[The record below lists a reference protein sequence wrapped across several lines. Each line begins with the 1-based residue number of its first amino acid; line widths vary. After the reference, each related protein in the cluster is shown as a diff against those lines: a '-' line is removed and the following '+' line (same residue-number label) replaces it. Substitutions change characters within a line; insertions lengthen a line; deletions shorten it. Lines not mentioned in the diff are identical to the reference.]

1 MRIRFWIAAA
11 IALGGATPAGAAD
24 APYPDR
30 PVRVF
35 VGLAPGGGTDSV
47 ARVLA
52 QKLAEVFRQTFVV
65 DNRPGAGGNVAGEMA
80 ARSAPDGHTLIVVTP
95 THVVNPSLYRDVRY
109 DALKDFTPICL
120 LVHSQYYLSVANA
133 VPAATVKEL
142 IALAKTRNP
151 RLTYASSGIGSANH
165 LSGALFTHMAG
176 IEMTHVP
183 YKGGAPALAALIAG
197 EVQVSF
203 TSSVAITQAKAGR
216 LKTLAVTG
224 AKRSPI
230 APDVPTIAESG
241 VAGYEVTGWY
251 GIVGAGENGE
261 AHRPAPQHDHQPR
274 AARAAGP
281 LHGAGPGSRRRHSR
295 GIRRAPE
302 ERAGKVGGRRE
313 ADRRA
318 GELRI
323 GVRREVPILGPLRG
337 LLGHFGL
344 DQIDQPAHPRLADAV
359 ADEDHARAPV
369 VRRPALEPDGR
380 VIDVLHAVDHR
391 RALGPF
397 GDVDDALH
405 APAGRRRSSPPAR
418 QA

>member
-1 MRIRFWIAAA
+1 MRIRFWIAAG

-52 QKLAEVFRQTFVV
+52 QKLAEVFRQTFVI

-251 GIVGAGENGE
+251 GISAPAKTARPIVQRLNTTINRVLPELQDRYTALGLDLAGGTPEEFGAHLKSELEKWAGVVKLTG
-261 AHRPAPQHDHQPR
+261 
-274 AARAAGP
+274 ARAN
-281 LHGAGPGSRRRHSR
+281 
-295 GIRRAPE
+295 
-302 ERAGKVGGRRE
+302 
-313 ADRRA
+313 
-318 GELRI
+318 
-323 GVRREVPILGPLRG
+323 
-337 LLGHFGL
+337 
-344 DQIDQPAHPRLADAV
+344 
-359 ADEDHARAPV
+359 
-369 VRRPALEPDGR
+369 
-380 VIDVLHAVDHR
+380 
-391 RALGPF
+391 
-397 GDVDDALH
+397 
-405 APAGRRRSSPPAR
+405 
-418 QA
+418 

>member
-1 MRIRFWIAAA
+1 MPIRFLSVAAVALAAA
-11 IALGGATPAGAAD
+11 APPAAAD

-47 ARVLA
+47 ARVLT
-52 QKLAEVFRQTFVV
+52 QKLGEVFRQTFVV

-80 ARSAPDGHTLIVVTP
+80 ARSAPDGHTLIIVTP

-109 DALKDFTPICL
+109 DALKDFTPIAL
-120 LVHSQYYLSVANA
+120 IVHSQYYLSVANA
-133 VPAATVKEL
+133 VPATTVKDL
-142 IALAKTRNP
+142 IALARTRNP

-224 AKRSPI
+224 GKRSPI

-241 VAGYEVTGWY
+241 VPGYQVTGWY
-251 GIVGAGENGE
+251 GISAPAKTPRSVVQRLNTTINRVLPELRDRYMALGMDLAGGTAEEFSAFLKSELEKWASVVKLTG
-261 AHRPAPQHDHQPR
+261 
-274 AARAAGP
+274 ARAN
-281 LHGAGPGSRRRHSR
+281 
-295 GIRRAPE
+295 
-302 ERAGKVGGRRE
+302 
-313 ADRRA
+313 
-318 GELRI
+318 
-323 GVRREVPILGPLRG
+323 
-337 LLGHFGL
+337 
-344 DQIDQPAHPRLADAV
+344 
-359 ADEDHARAPV
+359 
-369 VRRPALEPDGR
+369 
-380 VIDVLHAVDHR
+380 
-391 RALGPF
+391 
-397 GDVDDALH
+397 
-405 APAGRRRSSPPAR
+405 
-418 QA
+418 